1 MTTASGATPA
11 PSTVAALGI
20 VPGLAVQELGWD
32 SDVDEELRSAVLDV
46 LGDDFVYEA
55 LEAVDIVVLG
65 WGSEDGDLADGL
77 VDALTDLGSS
87 GSVWLF
93 TPRVGRDGYVEASE
107 LDEAALTAGLA
118 RANSASVSRT
128 WQAQKFVRPR
138 GGRR

>member
-46 LGDDFVYEA
+46 LGEDFVYEA
-55 LEAVDIVVLG
+55 LEAVDVVVL
-65 WGSEDGDLADGL
+65 WWRSEDGDLADGL
-77 VDALTDLGSS
+77 VDALTDLGAS
-87 GSVWLF
+87 GSVWLL

-128 WQAQKFVRPR
+128 WQAQKFVRPK